1 MRSIAKLMKDWQF
14 TGPNGVTTAV
24 ELPHTWNARDGQD
37 GGNDYWRGCCT
48 YCTRFAA
55 PVYDPAQQQ
64 VWLQFEGVNASAA
77 VLLNGQQL
85 CTHDGGYSTFRAEVT
100 ELLQAE
106 NQLTVRVDNSVNDR
120 VYPQKADFT
129 FYGGI
134 YRDVSLLVVNKNHI
148 ALGHF
153 GDTGV
158 KITPALQENSADIQV
173 ETLVEG
179 SGTVTVELLDAEGRT
194 VAKGDGENASLHL
207 DAPHLWNGIKDPYL
221 YTCIVRLV
229 KDGQPVDEVTTRV
242 GLRSFSVD
250 AKKGF
255 FLNGRP
261 YPLHGV
267 SRHQDRKGLGNAITR
282 EMHDEDMALIRELGA
297 NTVRLA
303 HYQHDQYFYDLCDQ
317 YGMVVWAE
325 IPYISEHLPNG
336 RENTISQMKELI
348 HQNYNHPS
356 IVCWG
361 VSNEIT
367 ISTKDKADML
377 DNHRVLNE
385 LCHKMDPTRLT
396 TLACYAMCGPFNPV
410 AHITDLVSWNLYL
423 GWYVPGLFLN
433 DLWMDFF
440 HLVYPN
446 RPLGFSEYGAE
457 GMPNLHSAHPRRG
470 DHTEEYQPKYFGI
483 GGEKTEKIKVREYI
497 QIIKNN
503 DPMQRLMVA
512 GAGCK
517 LALSIATNTT
527 VLCMLYGC
535 MMGNYDG
542 LYLPM
547 MVLGYVCSVPFFLLT
562 VRTSQKEGQKAS
574 LMKYVSVALV
584 CYVGVLVLLLLWGR
598 GDAFTLSI
606 LGENGLSINLYTIL
620 FIAFFGIGYG
630 AYYATADMPI
640 PMVADCS
647 DYETYRS
654 GKYIPGI
661 MGTLFSLVDK
671 LVSSLSATVVGI
683 AVSFVGLQSLPTQY
697 DPYTPG
703 MNWVVI
709 VLFCIIPMVAWAAT
723 LIAMKGYTLTG
734 AKMKEIQAV
743 NACRRDAV
751 AKGMKLE
758 EAMDKWQ
765 TMDQLPAEYRS

>member
-1 MRSIAKLMKDWQF
+1 MNTKKSKVRLWSVLTALTAILTIAAIVGNMIANQYA
-14 TGPNGVTTAV
+14 TTLNVA
-24 ELPHTWNARDGQD
+24 L
-37 GGNDYWRGCCT
+37 
-48 YCTRFAA
+48 
-55 PVYDPAQQQ
+55 
-64 VWLQFEGVNASAA
+64 NASTYKIIKGNTTEDTEYFKAGFA
-77 VLLNGQQL
+77 SDEEREAYEAEL
-85 CTHDGGYSTFRAEVT
+85 CA
-100 ELLQAE
+100 
-106 NQLTVRVDNSVNDR
+106 
-120 VYPQKADFT
+120 
-129 FYGGI
+129 
-134 YRDVSLLVVNKNHI
+134 
-148 ALGHF
+148 
-153 GDTGV
+153 
-158 KITPALQENSADIQV
+158 
-173 ETLVEG
+173 
-179 SGTVTVELLDAEGRT
+179 TVEAEG
-194 VAKGDGENASLHL
+194 AALLKNDNAALPL
-207 DAPHLWNGIKDPYL
+207 AVIGIWEKD
-221 YTCIVRLV
+221 
-229 KDGQPVDEVTTRV
+229 
-242 GLRSFSVD
+242 
-250 AKKGF
+250 
-255 FLNGRP
+255 
-261 YPLHGV
+261 
-267 SRHQDRKGLGNAITR
+267 
-282 EMHDEDMALIRELGA
+282 
-297 NTVRLA
+297 
-303 HYQHDQYFYDLCDQ
+303 
-317 YGMVVWAE
+317 
-325 IPYISEHLPNG
+325 
-336 RENTISQMKELI
+336 
-348 HQNYNHPS
+348 
-356 IVCWG
+356 
-361 VSNEIT
+361 
-367 ISTKDKADML
+367 
-377 DNHRVLNE
+377 
-385 LCHKMDPTRLT
+385 
-396 TLACYAMCGPFNPV
+396 
-410 AHITDLVSWNLYL
+410 
-423 GWYVPGLFLN
+423 
-433 DLWMDFF
+433 
-440 HLVYPN
+440 
-446 RPLGFSEYGAE
+446 
-457 GMPNLHSAHPRRG
+457 
-470 DHTEEYQPKYFGI
+470 QPKYFGI